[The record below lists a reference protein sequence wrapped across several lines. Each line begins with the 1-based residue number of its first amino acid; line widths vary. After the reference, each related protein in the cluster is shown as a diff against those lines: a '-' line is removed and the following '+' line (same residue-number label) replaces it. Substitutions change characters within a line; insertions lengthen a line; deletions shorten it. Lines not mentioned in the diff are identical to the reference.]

1 MATGAQVV
9 GAVVSGVS
17 SFGLTIATI
26 STVGNSIVDLTKKRI
41 LDGGANKTYMLT
53 MLEFINL
60 CIVVPLML
68 WTGDIVNV
76 DSMPQEYQIYLFVG
90 VISGGVGKWFH
101 AYSISLGGVALTVPF
116 ITLSPVVSV
125 LLSMELNNEYP
136 ESKGI
141 FGVLMICTGA
151 AALALAK
158 ATNAAYASK
167 EKEEKEEN
175 AEDGLDKLIPI
186 AAEGSKEEETK
197 RNKEVRA
204 IIYMLITSVLWAVAA
219 SLQKKALKVC
229 PFVEMTVTQNSVMF
243 VLYSVLAL
251 NTWRQEEGTE
261 EIKKESSMEMDDNGD
276 VPSIDGEVVIHDERL
291 TKRVVNEAPTDNL
304 VQVHPRRLRR
314 WAEQL
319 QGIGTMACCPVL
331 TLHGLM
337 HGSARWYILTG
348 LVEAVTV
355 CLYFLAMKYLYVSY
369 LLALKRGGSVVLSVA
384 GGAFFFGE
392 PVTQKEQ
399 LCIALMFFGVCFVVL
414 S

>member
-1 MATGAQVV
+1 
-9 GAVVSGVS
+9 
-17 SFGLTIATI
+17 
-26 STVGNSIVDLTKKRI
+26 
-41 LDGGANKTYMLT
+41 
-53 MLEFINL
+53 
-60 CIVVPLML
+60 
-68 WTGDIVNV
+68 
-76 DSMPQEYQIYLFVG
+76 
-90 VISGGVGKWFH
+90 
-101 AYSISLGGVALTVPF
+101 
-116 ITLSPVVSV
+116 
-125 LLSMELNNEYP
+125 
-136 ESKGI
+136 
-141 FGVLMICTGA
+141 
-151 AALALAK
+151 
-158 ATNAAYASK
+158 
-167 EKEEKEEN
+167 
-175 AEDGLDKLIPI
+175 
-186 AAEGSKEEETK
+186 
-197 RNKEVRA
+197 
-204 IIYMLITSVLWAVAA
+204 
-219 SLQKKALKVC
+219 
-229 PFVEMTVTQNSVMF
+229 MF